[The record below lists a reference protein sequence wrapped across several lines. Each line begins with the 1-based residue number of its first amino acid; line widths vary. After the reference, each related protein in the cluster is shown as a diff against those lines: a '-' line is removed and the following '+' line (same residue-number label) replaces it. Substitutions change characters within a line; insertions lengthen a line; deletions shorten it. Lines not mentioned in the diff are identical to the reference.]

1 MGENSRHPT
10 GEQEKGGLG
19 AAAIVGAAASHA
31 IDQTRPTLK
40 LCCRAMGRLLSTQ
53 ASGQA
58 SGPSI
63 RQALNL
69 PKRSQEGLWQQV
81 MGPGMEFGKG
91 LSPLDQPPP

>member
-10 GEQEKGGLG
+10 GQKEKGGLG

-31 IDQTRPTLK
+31 IDKTRATLK
-40 LCCRAMGRLLSTQ
+40 LYCREMGRLLSTQ
-53 ASGQA
+53 ASG
-58 SGPSI
+58 PSI
-63 RQALNL
+63 RQGLNL
-69 PKRSQEGLWQQV
+69 PKRSQEELWQQV